1 MGNSHQEEE
10 DDMDIFEEDDTE
22 KSTPSKGDD
31 SGKLSDKDFLEKW
44 NEVSGRKDKTLDA
57 VRKHQEEVRK
67 AFSEKGRKKED
78 DEKEETKVSKETVS
92 PLNLILKD
100 LYFDKHPEAKE
111 YWDEVESEAKAL
123 GKDPFE
129 LYSSSRFLQGEA
141 KARFEEKQGDEDAA
155 GRIGKPFGG
164 KPSSNDAPASVGKLS
179 SADLALL
186 RRRGLSAKD
195 VKPLGA

>member
-1 MGNSHQEEE
+1 
-10 DDMDIFEEDDTE
+10 MDIFNDDTD
-22 KSTPSKGDD
+22 KSTPTEGDD
-31 SGKLSDKDFLEKW
+31 SGKLSDEDFLKKW

-57 VRKHQEEVRK
+57 VKKHQEEVRK
-67 AFSEKGRKKED
+67 AFSEKGRKKGD
-78 DEKEETKVSKETVS
+78 DGQEETKVPKETVS
-92 PLNLILKD
+92 PSNLVLRD
-100 LYFDKHPEAKE
+100 LFHDKHPEAKE

-129 LYSSSRFLQGEA
+129 LYLGSRFLQGEA

-155 GRIGKPFGG
+155 GRVGKPFGG

-195 VKPLGA
+195 VKPMEA

>member
-31 SGKLSDKDFLEKW
+31 SGKISDEDFLKKW
-44 NEVSGRKDKTLDA
+44 NEVSGRKDKTLDS

-92 PLNLILKD
+92 PSNIILKD
-100 LYFDKHPEAKE
+100 LYFDKYLEVKE
-111 YWDEVESEAKAL
+111 YWDEVESEVKVF
-123 GKDPFE
+123 GKDFFE
-129 LYSSSRFLQGEA
+129 LYFSFRF
-141 KARFEEKQGDEDAA
+141 F
-155 GRIGKPFGG
+155 
-164 KPSSNDAPASVGKLS
+164 
-179 SADLALL
+179 
-186 RRRGLSAKD
+186 
-195 VKPLGA
+195 

>member
-1 MGNSHQEEE
+1 MENSHQEEE
-10 DDMDIFEEDDTE
+10 DDMDIFDEDDTD

-31 SGKLSDKDFLEKW
+31 SGKLSDEDFLKKW

-57 VRKHQEEVRK
+57 VKKHQAEVNR

-78 DEKEETKVSKETVS
+78 DGKDETIVPKETVS
-92 PLNLILKD
+92 PSNLILKD

-111 YWDEVESEAKAL
+111 YWDEVESEAKSL

-129 LYSSSRFLQGEA
+129 LYSSSKFLQGEA
-141 KARFEEKQGDEDAA
+141 KVRFEEKQGDEDAA

-164 KPSSNDAPASVGKLS
+164 KPSSNDAPAGIGKLS
-179 SADLALL
+179 SADNALL
-186 RRRGLSAKD
+186 RRRGLTPKD
-195 VKPLGA
+195 VKPN

>member
-1 MGNSHQEEE
+1 
-10 DDMDIFEEDDTE
+10 MDIFNDDTD
-22 KSTPSKGDD
+22 KSTPSEGDD
-31 SGKLSDKDFLEKW
+31 SGKLSDEDFLKKW

-57 VRKHQEEVRK
+57 VKKHQEEVRK

-78 DEKEETKVSKETVS
+78 DGKEETKVTQGTVS
-92 PLNLILKD
+92 PSNLILKD

-111 YWDEVESEAKAL
+111 YWDQVESEAKTL
-123 GKDPFE
+123 RKDPFE
-129 LYSSSRFLQGEA
+129 LYTSSKFLQGEA

-155 GRIGKPFGG
+155 GRVGKPFGG
-164 KPSSNDAPASVGKLS
+164 KPSSNDAPAGVGKLT

-195 VKPLGA
+195 VKPMEA

>member
-1 MGNSHQEEE
+1 
-10 DDMDIFEEDDTE
+10 MDIFDEDDTD
-22 KSTPSKGDD
+22 KSTPPKGDD
-31 SGKLSDKDFLEKW
+31 SGKISDEDFLKKW
-44 NEVSGRKDKTLDA
+44 NEVSGRKDKTLDS

-67 AFSEKGRKKED
+67 AFSEKGREKKD
-78 DEKEETKVSKETVS
+78 DEKEETKAPKDAVS
-92 PLNLILKD
+92 PSNLILKD

-129 LYSSSRFLQGEA
+129 LYSGSKFLQGEA
-141 KARFEEKQGDEDAA
+141 KARFEEKQGDENAA
-155 GRIGKPFGG
+155 GRVGKPFGG
-164 KPSSNDAPASVGKLS
+164 KPSSNDAPAGVGKLS

-195 VKPLGA
+195 VKPLTA